1 MKDEDGGILGREV
14 GIGMELVIEMY
25 VSMVGGQMLMLFF
38 FLIKK
43 QKNIHALNKA
53 IDRWNHTQKL
63 NMIVWVWGKTGTS
76 FSLI

>member
-14 GIGMELVIEMY
+14 GIGMQLVIEMY
-25 VSMVGGQMLMLFF
+25 ISMVGGQMLMLFF

-63 NMIVWVWGKTGTS
+63 NMSVWVWGKTGTS